1 MMSTEDGEFYPEKNL
16 DKSYRIPRSDLHSNK
31 ANSNMAGRG
40 GPFAT
45 QNETPLAD
53 SYYNYPY
60 DPRAAGSYYQ
70 PNYQQ
75 FGNNRHASMLK
86 GGFNFAAVPPPP
98 PPPSSTIGAPLN
110 KSIYDT
116 LQQIKEKP
124 KNYGRNI
131 YKNNSGNNKQG
142 TWGYGNQDFN
152 DGGNNGR
159 FGNDNGGNEN
169 RRFSNENFGKQPYQ
183 ALNNKPRFQ
192 NNRFNNEFN
201 ESNGIF
207 NNHNFKRKFNQFAN
221 NDFQNNWQNNFNES
235 QRFNRE
241 KPQWPKKKK
250 LPPAV
255 NLTVHEIVPDLQDNT
270 LPKDLKLLF
279 QPLFCKLCSIQLS
292 SNQTAK
298 MHYKSKNHEKKIRK
312 WLVEHA
318 EKTGETLHPRAQSV
332 GEKKAEDGEKDPRWY
347 HCEVCDLQLTGQLH
361 AESHYMGR
369 NHQKAL
375 LGRRTP
381 AGQGY
386 YDKDG
391 KWVRIKSVKQS
402 SFNFEG
408 GGDNFGMAFKTQKN
422 DTTIGGPPTKK
433 MKKEIDPQQFHCDV
447 CNINT
452 TCDEQLQNHYKG
464 QKHAKKL
471 KGMGIGAFGDQRKL
485 VEKLVI
491 PESGSTVVEVLNP
504 SVVALPVVNPDDDL
518 SVYRTPSGSFYCPS
532 CNLTTNSKQ
541 QFVQHMNSKNHA
553 RKATQPTANG
563 K

>member
-131 YKNNSGNNKQG
+131 
-142 TWGYGNQDFN
+142 F
-152 DGGNNGR
+152 
-159 FGNDNGGNEN
+159 
-169 RRFSNENFGKQPYQ
+169 
-183 ALNNKPRFQ
+183 
-192 NNRFNNEFN
+192 
-201 ESNGIF
+201 
-207 NNHNFKRKFNQFAN
+207 
-221 NDFQNNWQNNFNES
+221 
-235 QRFNRE
+235 
-241 KPQWPKKKK
+241 
-250 LPPAV
+250 
-255 NLTVHEIVPDLQDNT
+255 HEIVPDLQDNT